1 MKIVILGS
9 HGTGKTTLT
18 RKIFNYAKDEYD
30 MKIGVTESRDA
41 EKTTLSKPL
50 AERLKWRYL
59 PEAPAQALIK
69 GFELNENTSLESEI
83 WIIAKQL
90 EMEMLTPQPWIADK
104 CMIDIL
110 AYACYL
116 FPKNK
121 DLLNL
126 TAKAFKP
133 HMDYDLVIYL
143 PCGEF
148 PIEDDGFRSTNPVF
162 QQKIDEYILRVMKK
176 ARIDFHRIVGMP
188 EERFQK
194 AKKMIDEKIRIRK

>member
-18 RKIFNYAKDEYD
+18 RQLFNYLKEEYGV
-30 MKIGVTESRDA
+30 KIGITGSHGTG
-41 EKTTLSKPL
+41 KTTLSKLL
-50 AERLKWRYL
+50 AGRLKWRYL

-69 GFELNENTSLESEI
+69 GFDLNENTSLESEL

-116 FPKNK
+116 FPKDK
-121 DLLNL
+121 DLLSL
-126 TAKAFKP
+126 TARAFKP
-133 HMDYDLVIYL
+133 HMNYDMVIYL

-148 PIEDDGFRSTNPVF
+148 PIEDDGFRSTDPVF
-162 QQKIDEYILRVMKK
+162 QEMIDEYILRAMKK
-176 ARIDFHRIVGMP
+176 AKIDFHKIIGSP
-188 EERFQK
+188 EERFRK
-194 AKKMIDEKIRIRK
+194 AKKLIDEKINR

>member
-18 RKIFNYAKDEYD
+18 RKLFNYVKEEYG
-30 MKIGVTESRDA
+30 MKIGITGSHGTG
-41 EKTTLSKPL
+41 KTTLSKLL
-50 AERLKWRYL
+50 AGRLNWRYL

-90 EMEMLTPQPWIADK
+90 EMEILTPQPWVADK

-110 AYACYL
+110 AYAYYL
-116 FPKNK
+116 FPKDK

-126 TAKAFKP
+126 TTRAFKP
-133 HMDYDLVIYL
+133 HMNYDLVIYL

-148 PIEDDGFRSTNPVF
+148 PIEDDGFRSTDPIF
-162 QQKIDEYILRVMKK
+162 QLKIDEYILRVMKK
-176 ARIDFHRIVGMP
+176 ARIDFHRIVGTP

-194 AKKMIDEKIRIRK
+194 AKKIIDEKINQ